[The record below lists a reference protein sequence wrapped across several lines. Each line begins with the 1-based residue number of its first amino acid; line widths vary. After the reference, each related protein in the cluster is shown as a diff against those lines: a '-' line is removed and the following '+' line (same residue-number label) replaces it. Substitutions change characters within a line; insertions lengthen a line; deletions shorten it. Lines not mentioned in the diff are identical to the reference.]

1 MEVAVDTLERAG
13 AGALEPAEET
23 VQGFFVRPDGLA
35 GLGPGLTDALGH
47 SRRDVLPRRRFG
59 GCAQGLGEPAV
70 HRGCRRAQRVGF
82 GSEPDPPAGRVHG
95 EPPRIEPAGEEF
107 VRHSEFAGG
116 GTDSGRSGRYRARLR
131 PCCSR
136 RHLPLAGHPAEGCRD
151 LRGVPRS
158 QRRTDF
164 NLGILAFGQHPEE
177 LHDGDWRRRR
187 RRRRSPSCS
196 IARRRGP

>member
-70 HRGCRRAQRVGF
+70 HGGCRRAQRVGF

-95 EPPRIEPAGEEF
+95 EPPGIESAGEEF
-107 VRHSEFAGG
+107 VRDSEFAGG
-116 GTDSGRSGRYRARLR
+116 GTDSGG
-131 PCCSR
+131 
-136 RHLPLAGHPAEGCRD
+136 
-151 LRGVPRS
+151 
-158 QRRTDF
+158 RRT
-164 NLGILAFGQHPEE
+164 
-177 LHDGDWRRRR
+177 
-187 RRRRSPSCS
+187 
-196 IARRRGP
+196 